1 MEGQFNSQFGSNF
14 LSHLP
19 IETVKRRV
27 KREPD
32 ARINQSQLI
41 KQYNNGTGGVDVM
54 DQLLGSYC
62 PMVRGKKFTGH

>member
-1 MEGQFNSQFGSNF
+1 M
-14 LSHLP
+14 
-19 IETVKRRV
+19 KRRV

-41 KQYNNGTGGVDVM
+41 KQYNNGTGGVDDM